1 MEVTPAV
8 NTRRHVLIPSHGV
21 RHNWS
26 FSFRAGDR
34 LRPASDILKV
44 RAEPPPQLKVTGELC
59 LPLLRLYL
67 ERANQSRDIQTN
79 QWQASTACLPTN
91 HRAYSFLSLALRSCK
106 TQKEQIE
113 DEFGEVN
120 MRSLMDLFKY
130 NVMTLNNINM
140 IRGDDSPGDNS
151 VQ

>member
-1 MEVTPAV
+1 MKRISESIGRKLVWKFIFIAEYHPPDQRERSWWHKLLNVYILHWISILCRCVVVYLTSELLTPS
-8 NTRRHVLIPSHGV
+8 P
-21 RHNWS
+21 
-26 FSFRAGDR
+26 
-34 LRPASDILKV
+34 
-44 RAEPPPQLKVTGELC
+44 
-59 LPLLRLYL
+59 
-67 ERANQSRDIQTN
+67 TN

-113 DEFGEVN
+113 DEFCEVN

-140 IRGDDSPGDNS
+140 IRGDDQETILYTVVFNISK
-151 VQ
+151 